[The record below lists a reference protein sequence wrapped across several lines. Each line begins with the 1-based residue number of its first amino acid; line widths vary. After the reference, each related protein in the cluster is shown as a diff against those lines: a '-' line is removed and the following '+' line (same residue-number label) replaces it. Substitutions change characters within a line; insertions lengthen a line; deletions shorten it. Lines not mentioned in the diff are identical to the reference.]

1 MIRAKILLCIIWLL
15 ADLSFLDNTAHGK
28 PASPADT
35 DQDLLMPENPLQG
48 RIVFEQKGCITCH
61 AIQGEGGHIGPDLGQ
76 RKFYGSFLKL
86 ADIMWNH
93 SPEMFRR
100 MRELDLPY
108 PEFTAK
114 EMAELI
120 AYLYYLR
127 YLGEPGDL
135 YRGKILFNEKG
146 CQGCH
151 TIAGKGGKTG
161 PAFDTLGK
169 YVSPI
174 YMAQAMWN
182 HGPEM
187 ERRFKEMGLQWP
199 KFQPGEIVDL
209 SAYIRQAGQA
219 VQQERVYMSPGNPQ
233 KGEALF
239 KTKGC
244 ATCHAATLG
253 GAGVAPDLRE
263 AQLDLSVT
271 EIAGMMWNHGSK
283 MLDLMAARKMVWPS
297 FTSREMADLIAYIY
311 FLRFAGKPGNAGRGE
326 KVFVSKGCARCH
338 ATKEPETSVGPNLA
352 KSRKLSSPVGVA
364 QILWNHAPLMEEMIT
379 AQHMDWP
386 ALSEEEMSDLYMFL
400 QATTNKTGR

>member
-1 MIRAKILLCIIWLL
+1 
-15 ADLSFLDNTAHGK
+15 
-28 PASPADT
+28 
-35 DQDLLMPENPLQG
+35 MPENPLQG

-86 ADIMWNH
+86 TGIMWNH

-108 PEFTAK
+108 PEFTTK
-114 EMAELI
+114 EMGELI

-127 YLGEPGDL
+127 FLGEPGDL
-135 YRGKILFNEKG
+135 YRGKILFKEKG

-151 TIAGKGGKTG
+151 AIAGKGGKTG

-174 YMAQAMWN
+174 FMAQAMWN

-187 ERRFKEMGLQWP
+187 EKRFRTMSLQWP
-199 KFQPGEIVDL
+199 IFQPGEIVDL
-209 SAYIRQAGQA
+209 SAYIRQASRTG
-219 VQQERVYMSPGNPQ
+219 QQEKVYVSPGNPQ

-244 ATCHAATLG
+244 ATCHMPTL
-253 GAGVAPDLRE
+253 AGTQVAPNLSE
-263 AQLDLSVT
+263 VQLDFSVT
-271 EIAGMMWNHGSK
+271 EIAGLMWNHGSE
-283 MLDLMAARKMVWPS
+283 MLDLMAAKKIAWPS

-311 FLRFAGKPGNAGRGE
+311 FLRFVGKPGNTGVGE
-326 KVFVSKGCARCH
+326 KVFANKGCANCH
-338 ATKEPETSVGPNLA
+338 TTKEPGTTVGPSLA
-352 KSRKLSSPVGVA
+352 KNRNISSPLAMA
-364 QILWNHAPLMEEMIT
+364 QILWNHAPLMEETII
-379 AQHMDWP
+379 ARHMEWP
-386 ALSEEEMSDLYMFL
+386 KLSEEEMADLYMFL
-400 QATTNKTGR
+400 QASTSKTGR